1 MLIDQKFWGQ
11 FLCLATIHLFPSK
24 SVGAKTLSI
33 TTLGIMTPSIKTL
46 GTTPPSITALSI
58 NTQHNGSIATLGI
71 TLSHTKYCYAECR
84 SAECRYAEGLGAKLE
99 AINFYFDVVM
109 KNSKSK
115 IMTKIR

>member
-1 MLIDQKFWGQ
+1 MR
-11 FLCLATIHLFPSK
+11 
-24 SVGAKTLSI
+24 GA
-33 TTLGIMTPSIKTL
+33 TTLGKMTPSITAPSMKTL
-46 GTTPPSITALSI
+46 GTTPPSITDLSI

-84 SAECRYAEGLGAKLE
+84 SAECRYAECLFAKLE

-109 KNSKSK
+109 KIQNPYFYK